1 MPAKKRTSRVPRS
14 SGGASSLP
22 DAAAAAVGWLTDPAV
37 EDLHRLD
44 GAPLVW
50 ALKKMLLLHSN
61 PLAGE
66 PLLGSL
72 VGYRKLV
79 VGNRDWRLVWRTRL
93 DARGSLTVEIAE
105 VWAVGARSD
114 GAVYSEMTRR
124 VRSLGDT
131 PLRRSLSAILDDLST
146 RAKGVSAP
154 PPAEPPARPEQWLVD
169 RLVDTAGLDLG
180 TVLAMTGEQ
189 AVDAWTDHITGH
201 R

>member
-1 MPAKKRTSRVPRS
+1 M
-14 SGGASSLP
+14 
-22 DAAAAAVGWLTDPAV
+22 WLTDPAV

-50 ALKKMLLLHSN
+50 ALKKMPLLQSN

-146 RAKGVSAP
+146 LAKGVSAP

-169 RLVDTAGLDLG
+169 RLVHTAGLDLG
-180 TVLAMTGEQ
+180 TVLAMTSEQ